1 MGALMPR
8 PYARL
13 DESMEVTQVAEGGGQ
28 ATSQRRI
35 WHDAHP
41 MGGTAT
47 TGGVTVR
54 WAAAT
59 DVGNQRKVNEDAV
72 LALPPVFVV
81 ADGMGGHQAGDVA
94 SGLVVDRFGSI
105 VEGVLSDV
113 GVVVDILED
122 VNESILAEGRRTG
135 ARSGMGTTAVGLL
148 LVDNG
153 ERASWLLFNIG
164 DSRAYRL
171 LDGRLE
177 QLSVDHS
184 YVQEL
189 IDAGQITA
197 RSARTHPHRNVV
209 TRALGVEEG
218 SQPDIWLRPPQ
229 VGERFLLCSDGL
241 SSEVDD
247 AGIRR
252 DLAPGSVQD
261 AAQRLVQS
269 ALAAG
274 GHDNVTVLVVEVL
287 DLYEA
292 SAIEVTSPRDGITAR
307 VEPEIDMVPS
317 RTERRG
323 SESLIDNDL
332 IDIEPVDT
340 EPIDTELV
348 DAELID
354 RVPPQ
359 AELADAGAVQPGV
372 LANVPDPDD
381 DDGADDDDDRVP
393 SGQAS
398 PLVDGIKT
406 NDGEGPRT

>member
-1 MGALMPR
+1 MA
-8 PYARL
+8 
-13 DESMEVTQVAEGGGQ
+13 DGGGQ
-28 ATSQRRI
+28 ATSHRRI
-35 WHDAHP
+35 LNDADL
-41 MGGTAT
+41 MAGTAT
-47 TGGVTVR
+47 AGGVTVC
-54 WAAAT
+54 WAAT
-59 DVGNQRKVNEDAV
+59 SDVGNQRVINEDAV
-72 LALPPVFVV
+72 LAMPPAFVV

-94 SGLVVDRFGSI
+94 SGLVVDRFSSF
-105 VEGVLSDV
+105 VEGELSDV
-113 GVVVDILED
+113 DAVVAVLDD
-122 VNESILAEGRRTG
+122 VNESILVEGRRTV

-153 ERASWLLFNIG
+153 DRASWLLFNIG

-189 IDAGQITA
+189 IDAGQITP

-247 AGIRR
+247 AGIHR
-252 DLAPGSVQD
+252 DLALGSVQD

-287 DLYEA
+287 DICEA

-307 VEPEIDMVPS
+307 VDPEIDMVPS
-317 RTERRG
+317 RTERRL
-323 SESLIDNDL
+323 SEPLIDTDL
-332 IDIEPVDT
+332 IDTDL
-340 EPIDTELV
+340 IDT
-348 DAELID
+348 DLID

-359 AELADAGAVQPGV
+359 AELAEAGAVQPGV

-406 NDGEGPRT
+406 DDGEGPTT